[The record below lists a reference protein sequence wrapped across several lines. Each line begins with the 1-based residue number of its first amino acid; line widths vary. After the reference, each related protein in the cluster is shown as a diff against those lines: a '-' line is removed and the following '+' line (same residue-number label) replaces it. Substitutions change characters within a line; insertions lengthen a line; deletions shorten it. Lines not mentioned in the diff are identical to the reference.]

1 MIIPPGFFKD
11 HESIE
16 VDSQTTAIEVGY
28 AGGWRVVY
36 SCSPE
41 GTWFAHTLDLAIFGG
56 GATLEEAQRTM
67 EEAVAFHIATEAE
80 DAAALARGRALIRAE
95 AAASVAS

>member
-28 AGGWRVVY
+28 AGGRRILFYSSLPRGHLVRPYPRPGDLRLAALPWRR
-36 SCSPE
+36 P
-41 GTWFAHTLDLAIFGG
+41 
-56 GATLEEAQRTM
+56 QRTM
-67 EEAVAFHIATEAE
+67 EEAVAFPYRHRG
-80 DAAALARGRALIRAE
+80 RGRA
-95 AAASVAS
+95 AA